1 MDKAKAKHNKA
12 MVVAK
17 ARSKGKGKG
26 KVTPV
31 TSTKTT
37 KRATAAIASPDGCG
51 CAETLPKS
59 KRSKNSNSNSSAA
72 HPDRIFQDT
81 QKTRQE
87 MIRRM
92 PGMASTGELKNSRG
106 NDDSVTDNAGLK
118 FDMTFLTIWYSS
130 RCLCNHL

>member
-1 MDKAKAKHNKA
+1 MDKAKAEHNKA

-59 KRSKNSNSNSSAA
+59 KRSKNSNSSAA
-72 HPDRIFQDT
+72 HPDRIFRDT